1 MPPWGRS
8 WHKTGRTIPII
19 EKRPMHFDSGV
30 FGLLSRTAL
39 SSPQAP
45 AVALGTQTVATYAQL
60 LERASRMSAGLRAR
74 GCQPGDRVALFLKNH
89 PAYLELMFACWHA
102 GLVVV
107 PVNVKL
113 HAREVAVILDDCRA
127 RLMFCD
133 DGHSEAAQALALC
146 PTVEGI
152 GVGSAG
158 HQRLL
163 SATASA
169 SQPVQPSDLAWLF
182 YTSGTTGRPKG
193 AMLSHANL
201 LAMSTV
207 YGCDVEPEGVGRGLL
222 HAAPMSHGS
231 GLYALP
237 HVLHGSVQICPESRG
252 FDVDEVERIM
262 DHHGH
267 VSMFAAPTMVT
278 RMTQSVRGDLPG
290 LHTLI
295 YGGGPMYVEDCIQGM
310 DRFGQRLAQ
319 MYGQGESP
327 MTITMLPKRL
337 HDRSHPDFMA
347 RIASVGLPQTGM
359 RVRVVDGQGRSL
371 PAGEAGEII
380 VSGPTVMG
388 GYWELPEATAKTLQ
402 DGWLYTGD
410 IGSFNAE
417 GFLTL
422 KDRSK
427 DVIISGGTNIYP
439 REVEEVLLKHPGVRE
454 VSVLGTPDA
463 EWGESVLAVYTCRP
477 GAEVSTQALDQLCRE
492 HIARFKRPKHY
503 VQLDD
508 LPKNA
513 AGKILRNELRKQVL
527 PS

>member
-1 MPPWGRS
+1 
-8 WHKTGRTIPII
+8 
-19 EKRPMHFDSGV
+19 MHFEHGL

-39 SSPQAP
+39 ASPDAP
-45 AVALGTQTVATYAQL
+45 AVALGTQVVATYGQL
-60 LERASRMSAGLRAR
+60 SERSSRVGAGLRQL
-74 GCQPGDRVALFLKNH
+74 GCGRGDRVALFLKNH

-107 PVNVKL
+107 PINAKL
-113 HAREVAVILDDCRA
+113 HARELAVILEDSGA
-127 RLMFCD
+127 KAMFFD
-133 DGHSEAAQALALC
+133 EGQAEVQQALEMVPSTIA
-146 PTVEGI
+146 I
-152 GVGSAG
+152 AMGSAE
-158 HQRLL
+158 HRRLA
-163 SATASA
+163 STDAATP
-169 SQPVQPSDLAWLF
+169 QTVNLEDLAWLF

-207 YGCDVEPEGVGRGLL
+207 YACDVEPEGVGKALL

-237 HVLHGSVQICPESRG
+237 HVLHGSLHICPESRG
-252 FDVDEVERIM
+252 FDVDEVELLM
-262 DHHGH
+262 NHHGQ

-278 RMTQSVRGDLPG
+278 RMTQAVRGDLPG
-290 LHTLI
+290 LHSLI
-295 YGGGPMYVEDCIQGM
+295 YGGGPMYVEDCVKAM

-319 MYGQGESP
+319 MYGQGETP

-347 RIASVGLPQTGM
+347 RIASVGLPQTGI
-359 RVRVVDGQGRSL
+359 RVRVVDDQGRPL

-380 VSGPTVMG
+380 VKGATVMG
-388 GYWELPEATAKTLQ
+388 GYWKMPEATAKTLQ

-410 IGSFNAE
+410 VGSFDAQ

-439 REVEEVLLKHPGVRE
+439 REVEEVLLKHPGVQE
-454 VSVLGTPDA
+454 VSVLGTPDP

-477 GAEVSTQALDQLCRE
+477 GAEVSTHELDQLCME

-503 VQLDD
+503 VRMDE

-513 AGKILRNELRKQVL
+513 AGKILRNDLRKQLL